1 MNPHITYSGGITF
14 PQPPPGLSGSPGSK
28 GGGVLQL
35 QNNRMSMHQNK
46 NSSMHSG
53 IDDVSYGMQN
63 MSIQSSDDNKE
74 NSVSGQAIGPWTKK
88 WRAKLQS
95 RQLAASSNSIASGSA
110 GVGNVLAAA
119 AVVGQNNSNV
129 QKNPVVQKKKVKKL
143 PEEKIAERIS
153 RKNGKKAQDEQ
164 QKKNDIKT
172 VVADISSQQEKKADH
187 LPILPAEDRNYVGR
201 SASSSNGGD
210 EGGIESKKKKRT
222 RNRKKKGKKGT
233 NSTSS
238 FTTNAKGASV
248 LEMLGDYAAAATA
261 TEGASYSND
270 GSSTYPTSV
279 MPASCIENNQAA
291 LQLDTSYAVQQQQQI
306 AAYDAQ
312 QQYPIYT
319 AAQGTNVLMPAG
331 YYVPIQPQIDT
342 GTVYYNQQP
351 NVPQPVSWSSESE
364 VSYYMY
370 NGTTYATDQKVPPQT
385 LNANAPVF
393 NPKMH
398 KDDA

>member
-14 PQPPPGLSGSPGSK
+14 PQPPPGLSGSPGK

-46 NSSMHSG
+46 NSSMHG
-53 IDDVSYGMQN
+53 GVEDVSYGLQN
-63 MSIQSSDDNKE
+63 MSIQHSDENKE

-95 RQLAASSNSIASGSA
+95 RQLAASSNSIASGSG

-129 QKNPVVQKKKVKKL
+129 QTNSIVQKKKVKKL

-164 QKKNDIKT
+164 KKNDIKT
-172 VVADISSQQEKKADH
+172 VVTNISSTQQKKKADH
-187 LPILPAEDRNYVGR
+187 LPILPAEDSNYVGR
-201 SASSSNGGD
+201 SSSSSGGGL
-210 EGGIESKKKKRT
+210 EKWEKSKRKKKNK
-222 RNRKKKGKKGT
+222 KKKGKKGT
-233 NSTSS
+233 NGTSS

-261 TEGASYSND
+261 TEGAPYNND
-270 GSSTYPTSV
+270 ESTTYPTSV
-279 MPASCIENNQAA
+279 MPASCIDNNQTA
-291 LQLDTSYAVQQQQQI
+291 LQLDTSYSVQQQQI
-306 AAYDAQ
+306 ASYDAQ

-331 YYVPIQPQIDT
+331 YYVPNQPQIDM

-351 NVPQPVSWSSESE
+351 NVPQPVSWALESDAN
-364 VSYYMY
+364 YYMY
-370 NGTTYATDQKVPPQT
+370 NGTTYATDKKLAPQT
-385 LNANAPVF
+385 LNVNAPVF
-393 NPKMH
+393 NPKMSRN
-398 KDDA
+398 DA

>member
-14 PQPPPGLSGSPGSK
+14 PQPPPGLSGSPDSK
-28 GGGVLQL
+28 GGGILQL

-46 NSSMHSG
+46 NSSGSMHG
-53 IDDVSYGMQN
+53 GVEDVSYGLQN
-63 MSIQSSDDNKE
+63 LSIQYSDENKE

-95 RQLAASSNSIASGSA
+95 RQLAASSNSIASG

-164 QKKNDIKT
+164 NQKKKNDIKT
-172 VVADISSQQEKKADH
+172 VVADISSSQQKKKADH
-187 LPILPAEDRNYVGR
+187 LPILPAEDCNYVGR
-201 SASSSNGGD
+201 SASSSSWD
-210 EGGIESKKKKRT
+210 EGGIGSKKKKRT

-233 NSTSS
+233 SGTSS

-261 TEGASYSND
+261 TEGASYSNS

-279 MPASCIENNQAA
+279 MPASCIDNQAA
-291 LQLDTSYAVQQQQQI
+291 LQLDTSYSIHQQQQV
-306 AAYDAQ
+306 ASYDAQ

-331 YYVPIQPQIDT
+331 YYVPNNHHNN

-351 NVPQPVSWSSESE
+351 NVPQPVSWASDAN
-364 VSYYMY
+364 YYMY
-370 NGTTYATDQKVPPQT
+370 NGTTYATDKKLAPQT
-385 LNANAPVF
+385 LNVNAPVF
-393 NPKMH
+393 NPKMSRN
-398 KDDA
+398 DA

>member
-1 MNPHITYSGGITF
+1 MH
-14 PQPPPGLSGSPGSK
+14 
-28 GGGVLQL
+28 GGVE
-35 QNNRMSMHQNK
+35 
-46 NSSMHSG
+46 
-53 IDDVSYGMQN
+53 DVSYGLQN
-63 MSIQSSDDNKE
+63 ISIQHSDENKE

-95 RQLAASSNSIASGSA
+95 RQLAASSNSIASGSVV

-119 AVVGQNNSNV
+119 AVVGQNNNNV
-129 QKNPVVQKKKVKKL
+129 QKNSVVQKKKVKKL

-164 QKKNDIKT
+164 KKKNDIKT
-172 VVADISSQQEKKADH
+172 VVADISSQQKKKADH

-201 SASSSNGGD
+201 SASSSGD
-210 EGGIESKKKKRT
+210 VEKGKRKKKNK
-222 RNRKKKGKKGT
+222 KKKGKKGT
-233 NSTSS
+233 NGTSS

-261 TEGASYSND
+261 TEGASYNND
-270 GSSTYPTSV
+270 ESTTYPTSV
-279 MPASCIENNQAA
+279 MSVSCIDNQTA
-291 LQLDTSYAVQQQQQI
+291 LQLGTSYAVPQQQVGV
-306 AAYDAQ
+306 YDAQ

-319 AAQGTNVLMPAG
+319 AAQGSNVLMPAG
-331 YYVPIQPQIDT
+331 YYVPNNQQYNT

-351 NVPQPVSWSSESE
+351 NVPQPVSWALESDA
-364 VSYYMY
+364 SYYMY
-370 NGTTYATDQKVPPQT
+370 NGTTYATDKPVPAQT

-398 KDDA
+398 KDDE